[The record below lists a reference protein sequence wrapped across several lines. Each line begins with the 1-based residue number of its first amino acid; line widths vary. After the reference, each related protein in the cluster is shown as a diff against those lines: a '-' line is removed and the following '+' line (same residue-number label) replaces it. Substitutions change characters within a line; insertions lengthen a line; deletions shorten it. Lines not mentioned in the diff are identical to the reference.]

1 MAKTFPHF
9 PSAGPAPRMRRALAW
24 RLALWPVAACALLLA
39 ASRPAGAQ
47 ATPWPTRPVTFVV
60 PFAPGG
66 GTDIAARL
74 LATRLGQKW
83 GQSVVVDNRT
93 GAGGLVGAEL
103 VAKAKPDGYTMLIG
117 NVGTQ
122 SINPSL
128 YRMPYDADRAFAP
141 VSLFAEL
148 PFAFVV
154 HPKVPARTPRELIAL
169 ARAEPGRFTYASSG
183 SGGSPHLTAEIFQ
196 QAAGVKF
203 VHVPYKGG
211 GPAMADLMAG
221 HVDMLFASI
230 LETSGYVKSGKL
242 RALAVTSPQRSP
254 AMPDVPTLAEL
265 GVSDAESGS
274 WVALLAPAGTPQ
286 ALIDQ
291 VSADVRDVVALPDM
305 RQALIAQG
313 ATPRGGTPGELRQ
326 TIEADR
332 LRYGRV
338 IQARGVKVE

>member
-1 MAKTFPHF
+1 METTHIT
-9 PSAGPAPRMRRALAW
+9 RRAPGRPLAGI
-24 RLALWPVAACALLLA
+24 AACIALAVVPLLPTA
-39 ASRPAGAQ
+39 AAAQ
-47 ATPWPTRPVTFVV
+47 APAAWPTRPVSFVV
-60 PFAPGG
+60 PFSPGG

-74 LATRLGQKW
+74 LAVRLGQKW

-103 VAKAKPDGYTMLIG
+103 VAKAKPDGYTLLIG

-128 YRMPYDADRAFAP
+128 YKMPYDADRAFAP

-154 HPKVPARTPRELIAL
+154 NPAVPAKTPKELIAL
-169 ARAEPGRFTYASSG
+169 AQATPGKYTYASSG

-196 QAAGVKF
+196 QAAGVNL

-242 RALAVTSPQRSP
+242 RALAVTSAQRSP
-254 AMPDVPTLAEL
+254 AMPEVPTLAEL
-265 GVSDAESGS
+265 GVANAESGS

-286 ALIDQ
+286 ALVDRIA
-291 VSADVRDVVALPDM
+291 ADVKEVVATEDM
-305 RQALIAQG
+305 RRALIAQG
-313 ATPRGGTPGELRQ
+313 ATPRGSTPAELQ
-326 TIEADR
+326 KTIDADKQ
-332 LRYGRV
+332 RYGQV
-338 IQARGVKVE
+338 IKVRGVKVE

>member
-1 MAKTFPHF
+1 METDKLD
-9 PSAGPAPRMRRALAW
+9 RR
-24 RLALWPVAACALLLA
+24 RLGKLA
-39 ASRPAGAQ
+39 AHLAGIAGIAGLAGFALVALPFAAAAQTAPA
-47 ATPWPTRPVTFVV
+47 WPARPVTFVV
-60 PFAPGG
+60 PFAAGG

-74 LATRLGQKW
+74 LAVRLGQKW

-93 GAGGLVGAEL
+93 GAGGLVGAEA
-103 VAKAKPDGYTMLIG
+103 VAKAKPDGYMLLIG

-128 YRMPYDADRAFAP
+128 YKMPYDADKAFAP

-154 HPKVPARTPRELIAL
+154 NPNVPAKTPKELVAL
-169 ARAEPGRFTYASSG
+169 AKASPDKFTYASSG

-196 QAAGVKF
+196 QATGIKLL
-203 VHVPYKGG
+203 HVPYKGG

-230 LETSGYVKSGKL
+230 LETSGYVKGGKL
-242 RALAVTSPQRSP
+242 RALAVTSAERSP

-265 GVSDAESGS
+265 GVPNAESGS

-286 ALIDQ
+286 ALLDRI
-291 VSADVRDVVALPDM
+291 SADVKEVVATPDM
-305 RQALIAQG
+305 RKALIAQG
-313 ATPRGGTPGELRQ
+313 ATPRGSTPGELQ
-326 TIEADR
+326 KTIDADKA
-332 LRYGRV
+332 RYGQV
-338 IQARGVKVE
+338 IKTRGIKVE

>member
-1 MAKTFPHF
+1 MTKISLPAAA
-9 PSAGPAPRMRRALAW
+9 AGRPVARPRPAPAL
-24 RLALWPVAACALLLA
+24 LSLVAAAMLA
-39 ASRPAGAQ
+39 VAAPRPAAAQ
-47 ATPWPTRPVTFVV
+47 PAPWPTRPVTFVV

-93 GAGGLVGAEL
+93 GAGGLVGAEM
-103 VAKAKPDGYTMLIG
+103 VVKAKPDGYTMLIG

-128 YRMPYDADRAFAP
+128 YKMPYDADRAFAP

-148 PFAFVV
+148 PFALVV
-154 HPKVPARTPRELIAL
+154 NPKVPAKTPKELIAL
-169 ARAEPGRFTYASSG
+169 ARAEPDKFTYASSG

-230 LETSGYVKSGKL
+230 LETSGYVKAGKL
-242 RALAVTSPQRSP
+242 RALAVTSAQRSP
-254 AMPDVPTLAEL
+254 AMPEVPTLAEL
-265 GVSDAESGS
+265 GVPDAESGS
-274 WVALLAPAGTPQ
+274 WVALLAPAGTPP
-286 ALIDQ
+286 ALLDK

-313 ATPRGGTPGELRQ
+313 ATPRGSTPAELQKTIDTDRQ
-326 TIEADR
+326 
-332 LRYGRV
+332 RYGQV
-338 IQARGVKVE
+338 IKARGVKVE

>member
-1 MAKTFPHF
+1 MTKISLPAAA
-9 PSAGPAPRMRRALAW
+9 AGRPVARPRPVPALPLLVAAAMLAVAAPR
-24 RLALWPVAACALLLA
+24 PAAAQ
-39 ASRPAGAQ
+39 PA
-47 ATPWPTRPVTFVV
+47 PWPTRPVTFVV

-93 GAGGLVGAEL
+93 GAGGLVGAEM
-103 VAKAKPDGYTMLIG
+103 VVKAKPDGYTMLIG

-128 YRMPYDADRAFAP
+128 YKMPYDADRAFAP

-148 PFAFVV
+148 PFALVV
-154 HPKVPARTPRELIAL
+154 NPKVPAKTPKELIAL
-169 ARAEPGRFTYASSG
+169 ARAEPDKFTYASSG

-230 LETSGYVKSGKL
+230 LETSGYVKAGKL
-242 RALAVTSPQRSP
+242 RALAVTSAQRSP
-254 AMPDVPTLAEL
+254 AMPEVPTLAEL
-265 GVSDAESGS
+265 GVPDAESGS
-274 WVALLAPAGTPQ
+274 WVALLAPAGTPP
-286 ALIDQ
+286 ALLDK

-313 ATPRGGTPGELRQ
+313 ATPRGSTPAELQ
-326 TIEADR
+326 KTIDTDR
-332 LRYGRV
+332 KRYGQV
-338 IQARGVKVE
+338 IKARGVKVE

>member
-1 MAKTFPHF
+1 METDKLE
-9 PSAGPAPRMRRALAW
+9 RRRLGKLAAHVAANLTALA
-24 RLALWPVAACALLLA
+24 LVSLPFAAA
-39 ASRPAGAQ
+39 AQTAPA
-47 ATPWPTRPVTFVV
+47 WPTRPVTVVV
-60 PFAPGG
+60 PFAAGG

-93 GAGGLVGAEL
+93 GAGGLVGAEA
-103 VAKAKPDGYTMLIG
+103 VAKARPDGYTLLIG

-128 YRMPYDADRAFAP
+128 YKMPYDADKAFAP

-154 HPKVPARTPRELIAL
+154 NPNVPAKTPKELVAL
-169 ARAEPGRFTYASSG
+169 AKASPDKYTYASSG

-196 QAAGVKF
+196 QATGVKF
-203 VHVPYKGG
+203 LHVPYKGG

-230 LETSGYVKSGKL
+230 LETSGYVKGGKL
-242 RALAVTSPQRSP
+242 RALAVTSAERSP
-254 AMPDVPTLAEL
+254 AMPEVPTLAEL
-265 GVSDAESGS
+265 GVPNAESGS

-286 ALIDQ
+286 ALLDRI
-291 VSADVRDVVALPDM
+291 SADVKEVVATPEM
-305 RQALIAQG
+305 SKALIAQG
-313 ATPRGGTPGELRQ
+313 ATPRGSTPAELQ
-326 TIEADR
+326 KTIDADKA
-332 LRYGRV
+332 RYGQV
-338 IQARGVKVE
+338 IKTRGIKVE

>member
-1 MAKTFPHF
+1 MATTDIHPR
-9 PSAGPAPRMRRALAW
+9 PLRPAPRV
-24 RLALWPVAACALLLA
+24 RLALALLPLA
-39 ASRPAGAQ
+39 AAAALCAAPRPAAAQ
-47 ATPWPTRPVTFVV
+47 AAPWPTRPVTFVV

-74 LATRLGQKW
+74 LAVRLGQKW

-93 GAGGLVGAEL
+93 GAGGLVGAEA
-103 VAKAKPDGYTMLIG
+103 VAKARPDGYTMLIG

-128 YRMPYDADRAFAP
+128 YKMPYDADRAFAP

-154 HPKVPARTPRELIAL
+154 NPKVPAKTPRELIAL
-169 ARAEPGRFTYASSG
+169 AKAEPDKFTYASSG

-230 LETSGYVKSGKL
+230 LETSGYVKAGKL
-242 RALAVTSPQRSP
+242 RALAVTSAQRSP

-265 GVSDAESGS
+265 GVPNAESGS
-274 WVALLAPAGTPQ
+274 WVALLAPAGTPA
-286 ALIDQ
+286 ALLDK

-305 RQALIAQG
+305 QQALIAQG
-313 ATPRGGTPGELRQ
+313 ATPRGSTPAELQ
-326 TIEADR
+326 KTIDADKQ
-332 LRYGRV
+332 RYGQV
-338 IQARGVKVE
+338 IRTRGVKVE